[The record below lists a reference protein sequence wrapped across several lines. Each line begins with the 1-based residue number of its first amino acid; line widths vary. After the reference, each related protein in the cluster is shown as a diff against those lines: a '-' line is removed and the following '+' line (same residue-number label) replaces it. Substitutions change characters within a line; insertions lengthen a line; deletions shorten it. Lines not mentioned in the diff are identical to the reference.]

1 MFSSGQKH
9 QSAHLVRFSLLI
21 LLFIVLLFLD
31 LKSGSGDFS
40 MRQIFA
46 SLLSENDGSA
56 SWLSINQFRLPRIIT
71 ALIAGIALSI
81 SGLQMQTLFRN
92 PLAGP
97 YVLGISS
104 GAGLGVALVV
114 LGFSGLFSYSVFAS
128 GNNLVLIIAA
138 WMGSA
143 IVMLIIMTVSLR
155 VKSIMTILV
164 LGIMLGSGISA
175 IINILQY
182 FSNEAALKAFVVWTM
197 GSLSSVSM
205 DQIIYLLIGF
215 LPGIAIAFFIIKPS
229 NLILLGEDYA
239 KTMGVNIRNYRFLV
253 LLSTILLTGTVTA
266 FCGPIAFVG
275 IAVPHISRMLGKTSR
290 NGLLLMYSILI
301 GASVLLLGDIL
312 SQLPGSD
319 LILPIN
325 AVTSIIGIPV
335 VLWIVFRRRGERIA

>member
-1 MFSSGQKH
+1 MFTSAQKIK
-9 QSAHLVRFSLLI
+9 SPHLVRFSLLLFLFI
-21 LLFIVLLFLD
+21 LLLLLD
-31 LKSGSGDFS
+31 LKSGSGDYS
-40 MRQIFA
+40 MGQIF
-46 SLLSENDGSA
+46 SSIFSGNDGSTG
-56 SWLSINQFRLPRIIT
+56 WLSINQFRLPRVIT
-71 ALIAGIALSI
+71 ALIAGVALSV

-114 LGFSGLFSYSVFAS
+114 LGFSGLFSYSVFSS
-128 GNNLVLIIAA
+128 GNNLILILAA

-143 IVMLIIMTVSLR
+143 MVMLIIMSVSLR

-182 FSNEAALKAFVVWTM
+182 FSREAALKAFVVWTM
-197 GSLSSVSM
+197 GSLSSVSL
-205 DQIIYLLIGF
+205 DQIVYLLIGF
-215 LPGIAIAFFIIKPS
+215 VPGIVIAFLIIKPS
-229 NLILLGEDYA
+229 NLVLLGEDYA
-239 KTMGVNIRNYRFLV
+239 QTMGVNIRNYRFWV

-275 IAVPHISRMLGKTSR
+275 IAVPHIARMFGKTSR
-290 NGLLLMYSILI
+290 NGILLIYSILI
-301 GASVLLLGDIL
+301 GAIILLFGDIL

-325 AVTSIIGIPV
+325 AVTSIIGIPI
-335 VLWIVFRRRGERIA
+335 VLWIVFRRKEEKI